1 MTRKQVQEWAD
12 RLVRQLEQWDREQN
26 RGPLARLRRGLSE
39 ATRFEA
45 WPVLGRL
52 FGELAVGH
60 PVFEGVAGCFA
71 LHPVQWKPD
80 NDPKED
86 MKRNFGWT
94 YRNVRLAEPNGAEK
108 MRDEKE
114 PHTRF
119 RRLLAC
125 GSKDE
130 ICQHVRHAV
139 RLAKSRTVSVNYRK
153 LFEDL
158 WWWNE
163 RTKIEWAKAYW
174 QVPLESEEFSLAG
187 IGSPVE
193 EGEALIPEE

>member
-12 RLVRQLEQWDREQN
+12 RLIKQLEQWDREQD
-26 RGPLARLRRGLSE
+26 RGPLARLQRGLSD

-52 FGELAVGH
+52 FGESAVGH
-60 PVFEGVAGCFA
+60 PVFESVAGCFA
-71 LHPVQWKPD
+71 LHPIQWSPD

-94 YRNVRLAEPNGAEK
+94 YRNVRLAETNGAEK
-108 MRDEKE
+108 MRDKDER
-114 PHTRF
+114 HTRF

-139 RLAKSRTVSVNYRK
+139 RMAKSRAVPVNYRK

-174 QVPLESEEFSLAG
+174 QVPLESEGFSLAG
-187 IGSPVE
+187 IGIPVE
-193 EGEALIPEE
+193 EGEALTPEE